1 MGNHFRKVVIRMTF
15 DAALERLKYELGQQG
30 FDVTGVT
37 DYHHSINIPIQVTPG
52 RYTVL
57 TVFHPALYQA
67 MMHQSPFEGTIL
79 PCYLSVVESH
89 PAETSI
95 VPFNVTQQIVAAI
108 PDADLNMFA
117 AEVSTRIDRAVAM
130 LQNDQSW
137 APDLV
142 TSWE

>member
-1 MGNHFRKVVIRMTF
+1 MAF
-15 DAALERLKYELGQQG
+15 DAALERVKHELAQEG

-37 DYHHSINIPIQVTPG
+37 DYHHSVNIPIQVNPG

-57 TVFHPALYQA
+57 TLFHPALYQA

-79 PCYLSVVESH
+79 PCFLSVVESH
-89 PAETSI
+89 PAETSV
-95 VPFNVTQQIVAAI
+95 VPFNVTQHIVSEI
-108 PDADLNMFA
+108 PDPDLNMFA
-117 AEVSTRIDRAVAM
+117 AEVSARIDRAVGM

-142 TSWE
+142 TSWD